1 MCISSDTDTR
11 IKHVEDVQN
20 PKKKGVGKYGLI
32 WLDDEDLMRRVVAY
46 VAYDADGENLLQ
58 GTVGYISRVGRVGRQ
73 GSRVA
78 GEQID

>member
-1 MCISSDTDTR
+1 
-11 IKHVEDVQN
+11 
-20 PKKKGVGKYGLI
+20 
-32 WLDDEDLMRRVVAY
+32 MRRVVAY